1 MEEFIGKLWHN
12 WVTKTAAGHYPEAAV
27 KMSEVE
33 KTAGILFRAFGGD
46 PGLKVAAATADQHG
60 ARRRWLQRVAGS
72 GEKVAHARR
81 DAETLRLPPEIA
93 AFPEKSLNRD
103 LYLWLA
109 ALAASDVAPQRP
121 WFIRNQLASQAAL
134 ARYRMDPPHAH
145 PAPRMIMSVVWPG
158 GARTDPAN
166 PDSDGHTVAN
176 RYTDRNGDGWRDLPD
191 GKGGIAK
198 MEPFLTGLVENNE
211 YLGRPVDV
219 LQREAA
225 LR

>member
-1 MEEFIGKLWHN
+1 MEEFIGKVWHN
-12 WVTKTAAGHYPEAAV
+12 WVTKAAAGHYPQAAV
-27 KMSEVE
+27 KLAEIE

-109 ALAASDVAPQRP
+109 ALAASDIAPGQP

-134 ARYRMDPPHAH
+134 ARYPGL
-145 PAPRMIMSVVWPG
+145 APRYG
-158 GARTDPAN
+158 GLLAAHLAARIEPAQLP
-166 PDSDGHTVAN
+166 PD
-176 RYTDRNGDGWRDLPD
+176 
-191 GKGGIAK
+191 
-198 MEPFLTGLVENNE
+198 
-211 YLGRPVDV
+211 
-219 LQREAA
+219 EASQESAIRQA
-225 LR
+225 L

>member
-12 WVTKTAAGHYPEAAV
+12 WVTKAAAGYYPQAAV
-27 KMSEVE
+27 KLAEVE

-46 PGLKVAAATADQHG
+46 PGLNVAAATAEAHG

-72 GEKVAHARR
+72 NEKAALARR

-109 ALAASDVAPQRP
+109 ALAASDVAPHQP

-134 ARYRMDPPHAH
+134 ARYPGLKPRYERLVAAHLAGRIDPAQL
-145 PAPRMIMSVVWPG
+145 AARRG
-158 GARTDPAN
+158 GAGKRHPPGPEPTGDRQRPAAAQF
-166 PDSDGHTVAN
+166 PQVAPA
-176 RYTDRNGDGWRDLPD
+176 TAGAVVDDRD
-191 GKGGIAK
+191 A
-198 MEPFLTGLVENNE
+198 
-211 YLGRPVDV
+211 
-219 LQREAA
+219 
-225 LR
+225 